1 MPPANNIGFSATSDM
16 VTSTIGV
23 QTSCPTSPTH
33 QNFYGNDYDDEDDIC
48 PKHFTDIHK
57 CKLEDT
63 FSRKQKPDDIQLQ
76 IIAMECN
83 LLYKDVRD
91 WFRKRRLKWMEELV
105 RSENSLRTSSTS
117 SSDSRR
123 SSSNNHNRE
132 YNKQSFS
139 TTNSTNVVPTSD
151 SNNNSMVVA
160 NSNKQKQQNNLNN
173 KHQQQQTSIDSNT
186 YKNKNLLKNSSTGGG
201 RNHHDISTT

>member
-23 QTSCPTSPTH
+23 QTSCPTSPTNH
-33 QNFYGNDYDDEDDIC
+33 NFYNDEDEDDIC

-105 RSENSLRTSSTS
+105 RSENTLRSTS
-117 SSDSRR
+117 D
-123 SSSNNHNRE
+123 SSSNNNRE
-132 YNKQSFS
+132 YNKQNFTAASTTT
-139 TTNSTNVVPTSD
+139 TTNSTSNVVSASD

-160 NSNKQKQQNNLNN
+160 NTNKQKQQNNINN
-173 KHQQQQTSIDSNT
+173 KHQQPPSSIDNT
-186 YKNKNLLKNSSTGGG
+186 SSSFKNKNMLKNNTGSVG
-201 RNHHDISTT
+201 RNHHGITTT

>member
-23 QTSCPTSPTH
+23 QTSCPTSPTNH
-33 QNFYGNDYDDEDDIC
+33 NFYNDEDEDDIC

-105 RSENSLRTSSTS
+105 RSENTLRSTS
-117 SSDSRR
+117 D
-123 SSSNNHNRE
+123 SSSNNNRE
-132 YNKQSFS
+132 YNKQNFTAASTTT
-139 TTNSTNVVPTSD
+139 TTNSTPNVVSASD

-160 NSNKQKQQNNLNN
+160 NTNKQKQQNNINN
-173 KHQQQQTSIDSNT
+173 KHQQPPSSIDNT
-186 YKNKNLLKNSSTGGG
+186 SSSFKNKNMLKNNTGSVG
-201 RNHHDISTT
+201 RNHHGISTT

>member
-23 QTSCPTSPTH
+23 QTSCPTSPTNH
-33 QNFYGNDYDDEDDIC
+33 NFYNDEDEDDIC

-105 RSENSLRTSSTS
+105 RSENTLRSTS
-117 SSDSRR
+117 D
-123 SSSNNHNRE
+123 SSSNNNRE
-132 YNKQSFS
+132 YNKQNFTAASTTT
-139 TTNSTNVVPTSD
+139 TTNSTSNVVSASD

-160 NSNKQKQQNNLNN
+160 NTNKQKQQNNINN
-173 KHQQQQTSIDSNT
+173 KHQQPPSSIDDTSSSF
-186 YKNKNLLKNSSTGGG
+186 KNKNMLKNNTGSVG
-201 RNHHDISTT
+201 RNHHGITTT

>member
-1 MPPANNIGFSATSDM
+1 MPPANNIGFPATSDM

-33 QNFYGNDYDDEDDIC
+33 QNFYNDEDDYDDIC

-83 LLYKDVRD
+83 LLYKDVRVS
-91 WFRKRRLKWMEELV
+91 EETFLCYIEFPFFHLDIFHSYHSNPIVFFPIFVCVKLV
-105 RSENSLRTSSTS
+105 KT
-117 SSDSRR
+117 
-123 SSSNNHNRE
+123 
-132 YNKQSFS
+132 
-139 TTNSTNVVPTSD
+139 
-151 SNNNSMVVA
+151 
-160 NSNKQKQQNNLNN
+160 
-173 KHQQQQTSIDSNT
+173 
-186 YKNKNLLKNSSTGGG
+186 
-201 RNHHDISTT
+201 

>member
-23 QTSCPTSPTH
+23 QTSCPTSPTNH
-33 QNFYGNDYDDEDDIC
+33 NFYNDEDEDDIC

-105 RSENSLRTSSTS
+105 RSENTLRSTS
-117 SSDSRR
+117 D
-123 SSSNNHNRE
+123 SSNNNNRE
-132 YNKQSFS
+132 YNKQNFTAASTTT
-139 TTNSTNVVPTSD
+139 TTNSTSNVVSASD
-151 SNNNSMVVA
+151 SNNNPMVVA
-160 NSNKQKQQNNLNN
+160 NTNKQKQQNNINN
-173 KHQQQQTSIDSNT
+173 KHQQPPSSIDNT
-186 YKNKNLLKNSSTGGG
+186 SSSFKNKNMLKNNTGSVG
-201 RNHHDISTT
+201 RNHHGISTT

>member
-23 QTSCPTSPTH
+23 QTSCPTSPTNH
-33 QNFYGNDYDDEDDIC
+33 NFYNDEDEDDIC

-105 RSENSLRTSSTS
+105 RSENTLRSTS
-117 SSDSRR
+117 D
-123 SSSNNHNRE
+123 SSSNNNRE
-132 YNKQSFS
+132 YNKQNFTAAATTT
-139 TTNSTNVVPTSD
+139 TTNSTSNVVSASD

-160 NSNKQKQQNNLNN
+160 NTNKQKQQNNINN
-173 KHQQQQTSIDSNT
+173 KHQQPPSSIDNT
-186 YKNKNLLKNSSTGGG
+186 SSSFKNKNMLKNNTGSVG
-201 RNHHDISTT
+201 RNHHGITTT

>member
-23 QTSCPTSPTH
+23 QTSCPTSPTNH
-33 QNFYGNDYDDEDDIC
+33 NFYNDDDEDDIC

-83 LLYKDVRD
+83 LLYKDVRVSINEISVCHNLVFHNID
-91 WFRKRRLKWMEELV
+91 RFFLKEE
-105 RSENSLRTSSTS
+105 
-117 SSDSRR
+117 
-123 SSSNNHNRE
+123 SN
-132 YNKQSFS
+132 F
-139 TTNSTNVVPTSD
+139 
-151 SNNNSMVVA
+151 
-160 NSNKQKQQNNLNN
+160 
-173 KHQQQQTSIDSNT
+173 
-186 YKNKNLLKNSSTGGG
+186 
-201 RNHHDISTT
+201 

>member
-23 QTSCPTSPTH
+23 QTSCPTSPTNH
-33 QNFYGNDYDDEDDIC
+33 NFYNDEDEDDIC

-105 RSENSLRTSSTS
+105 RSENTLRSTS
-117 SSDSRR
+117 D
-123 SSSNNHNRE
+123 SSSNNNRE
-132 YNKQSFS
+132 YNKQNFTAAATTT
-139 TTNSTNVVPTSD
+139 TTNSTSNVVSASD

-160 NSNKQKQQNNLNN
+160 NTNKQKQQNNINN
-173 KHQQQQTSIDSNT
+173 KHQQPPSSIDDTSSSF
-186 YKNKNLLKNSSTGGG
+186 KNKNMLKNNTGSVG
-201 RNHHDISTT
+201 RNHHGITTT